1 MEFNKLI
8 LLCVCVVA
16 IVVISCACIW
26 ALSSGVET
34 NLVASATTINQGE
47 NFTVTLSDNEGN
59 KLTNKNVSLTINN
72 SNNQSKEYNLTTDN
86 NGMVSLPINL
96 PSGNYSILSKFN
108 GVDGYKSSTLSQDL
122 IVTSLISQGTKSSN
136 SDSSISSSSNGP
148 ETFGVCVYCGK
159 VVPGKWGRICCDS
172 CQKARDS
179 GDMSQIQHTDE
190 SKAYID
196 PNGRVSGDGD
206 HSDVYHNYMY
216 DNL

>member
-16 IVVISCACIW
+16 IVVISCASIW

-34 NLVASATTINQGE
+34 NLVDSATTINQGE

-86 NGMVSLPINL
+86 NGVVFLPINL
-96 PSGNYSILSKFN
+96 LSGNYSILSNFN

-148 ETFGVCVYCGK
+148 ETFGVCIL
-159 VVPGKWGRICCDS
+159 W
-172 CQKARDS
+172 
-179 GDMSQIQHTDE
+179 
-190 SKAYID
+190 
-196 PNGRVSGDGD
+196 
-206 HSDVYHNYMY
+206 
-216 DNL
+216 